1 MQSEELRLTEE
12 LKSLQEEEEI
22 VDRQI
27 NDAEK
32 EKERIELD
40 EERFW
45 REYNKYSRDLFIL
58 EDDYRRLVMSI
69 PANVNLSA

>member
-1 MQSEELRLTEE
+1 M
-12 LKSLQEEEEI
+12 EEEEEVI
-22 VDRQI
+22 DRQI

-58 EDDYRRLVMSI
+58 EDDYRR
-69 PANVNLSA
+69 